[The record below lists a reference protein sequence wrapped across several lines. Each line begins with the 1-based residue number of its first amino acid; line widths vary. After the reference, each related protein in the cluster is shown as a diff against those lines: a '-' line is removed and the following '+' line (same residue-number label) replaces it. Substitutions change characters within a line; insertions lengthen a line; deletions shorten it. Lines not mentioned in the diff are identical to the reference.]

1 MDNLRRLVLKDKKWK
16 WSRVWL
22 FAILW
27 TVAYQ
32 ASLSM
37 GFSRQEYRSGLPFPS
52 PGDLPDPG
60 MEPRSPAL
68 WADALPSEPPGKP
81 KVISN
86 KLASYFIS
94 TVFFIQRWQNFEVLE
109 NHYFIWGT
117 VTLNLC
123 NWRPLT
129 FLFFFLNF
137 KTINCLGFNLLGV
150 QKEAIVWLSITLN
163 FSLTNTLTLIHFIGQ
178 HLNLLKSFFYH
189 FLYNLTLIWHSH
201 AYQNF
206 QHDILRICLL
216 A

>member
-1 MDNLRRLVLKDKKWK
+1 MDNLMRLVLKEKKWK
-16 WSRVWL
+16 WSHVWL

-32 ASLSM
+32 ASPSM

-60 MEPRSPAL
+60 IEPRSPSL

-86 KLASYFIS
+86 KLTSYFIS

-109 NHYFIWGT
+109 NRYFIWGT
-117 VTLNLC
+117 VTLKLC

-129 FLFFFLNF
+129 FLFFSLNF
-137 KTINCLGFNLLGV
+137 KIINCLGFNLLGV

-178 HLNLLKSFFYH
+178 HLNLLKSFFCH

>member
-1 MDNLRRLVLKDKKWK
+1 MKSCLTLCDPMDC
-16 WSRVWL
+16 
-22 FAILW
+22 
-27 TVAYQ
+27 
-32 ASLSM
+32 SLP
-37 GFSRQEYRSGLPFPS
+37 GFSVHGIFQARVPEWVAFSFSRGSSWPR
-52 PGDLPDPG
+52 DRT
-60 MEPRSPAL
+60 RSPSL

-86 KLASYFIS
+86 KLTSYFIS

-109 NHYFIWGT
+109 NRYFIWGT
-117 VTLNLC
+117 VTLKLC

-129 FLFFFLNF
+129 FLFFSLNF
-137 KTINCLGFNLLGV
+137 KIINCLGFNLLGV

-178 HLNLLKSFFYH
+178 HLNLLKSFFCH